1 MSFSDYLQLK
11 KLKQIKNTRPFLDS
25 SKYVETKRKLCA
37 VLDTVEVDEYG
48 DEVPQKLF
56 GIQILENFDDCPPN
70 TFDGTATTPVMFKP
84 PRITT
89 QNVKTSKK
97 QRF

>member
-25 SKYVETKRKLCA
+25 SKYAESKRKLCA
-37 VLDTVEVDEYG
+37 ILDTEEVDEYG
-48 DEVPQKLF
+48 DVVPNHLF
-56 GIQILENFDDCPPN
+56 GIKILDNFDDCPPN
-70 TFDGTATTPVMFKP
+70 TFDGKATTPVMFKP

-89 QNVKTSKK
+89 PNVKTTKHM
-97 QRF
+97 RF